1 MKKIAFLQRK
11 STSEKILYSVVFLLF
26 SAFALS
32 YLYIFF
38 WGVVATLKTH
48 TENVLYPFAFPA
60 KPQWKNFI
68 EVFTLFT
75 PKNTSFIKMT
85 INSIYFSVVPA
96 AGGILFCSMLSYV
109 TTKYQFFGA
118 KAYYYISFVVMLL
131 PIYSSGGAMY
141 KLIFELDL
149 INNYLFVITAFGGLG
164 ATYMYFA
171 AFFKNLSWSYAE
183 AAFIDG
189 ANDWQVF
196 FRVMFPQSLSMIGAL
211 FLLSWMGAWNSYDAQ
226 LLYLPKLPT
235 LSVGIYLFDFDM
247 QYYVRKDLLFAACM
261 VSSIP
266 TLIVFICFNKIMMSN
281 VSLGGIKE

>member
-1 MKKIAFLQRK
+1 MGMNFLKRK
-11 STSEKILYSVVFLLF
+11 STAEKIIYGFVFVLF
-26 SAFALS
+26 AIFALS

-38 WGVVATLKTH
+38 WGIVASLKTH
-48 TENVLYPFAFPA
+48 TENVLYPFAFPEKA
-60 KPQWKNFI
+60 QWSNFG

-75 PKNTSFIKMT
+75 PNDTTFLEMT
-85 INSIYFSVVPA
+85 FNSIYFSVVPA
-96 AGGILFCSMLSYV
+96 AGGILFCAMLSYV
-109 TTKYQFFGA
+109 TTKYNFFGA
-118 KAYYYISFVVMLL
+118 KAYYYVSFVVMLL

-141 KLIFELDL
+141 KLIHNLGL
-149 INNYLFVITAFGGLG
+149 LNNYAFVITAFGGVG
-164 ATYMYFA
+164 AMYMYFT

-183 AAFIDG
+183 AAYIDG

-196 FRVMFPQSLSMIGAL
+196 FKVMLPQSMTMVGAL

-226 LLYLPKLPT
+226 LLYLPELPT

-247 QYYVRKDLLFAACM
+247 KYYVRRDLLFAACM

-266 TLIVFICFNKIMMSN
+266 TLIVFICFNNLMMSN

>member
-1 MKKIAFLQRK
+1 MKIQFLERK
-11 STSEKILYSVVFLLF
+11 STAEKIIYTFVFVLF
-26 SAFALS
+26 AIFALS

-38 WGVVATLKTH
+38 WGIVASLKTH
-48 TENVLYPFAFPA
+48 TENIMYPFAFPKVA
-60 KPQWKNFI
+60 QWKNYQ

-75 PKNTSFIKMT
+75 PNNTTFLEMT
-85 INSIYFSVVPA
+85 FNSIYFSVVPA
-96 AGGILFCSMLSYV
+96 AAGILLCAMLSYG
-109 TTKYQFFGA
+109 TTKYHFFGA
-118 KAYYYISFVVMLL
+118 KAYYYVSFVVMLL
-131 PIYSSGGAMY
+131 PIYSSGGAMF
-141 KLIFELDL
+141 KLIYNLNL
-149 INNYLFVITAFGGLG
+149 MNSYAFVITALGGIG
-164 ATYMYFA
+164 AMYMYFA

-196 FRVMFPQSLSMIGAL
+196 FNVMLPQSMTMIGAL

-247 QYYVRKDLLFAACM
+247 KYYVRRDLLFAACM

-266 TLIVFICFNKIMMSN
+266 TLIVFICFNNIMMSN
-281 VSLGGIKE
+281 ISLGGIKE

>member
-1 MKKIAFLQRK
+1 MGMNFLKRK
-11 STSEKILYSVVFLLF
+11 STSEKIIYGFVFVLF
-26 SAFALS
+26 AIFALS

-38 WGVVATLKTH
+38 WGIVASLKTH

-60 KPQWKNFI
+60 EAQWSNYG

-75 PKNTSFIKMT
+75 PNNTTFLEMT
-85 INSIYFSVVPA
+85 FNSIFFSVVPA
-96 AGGILFCSMLSYV
+96 AGGILFCAMLSYV
-109 TTKYQFFGA
+109 TTKYNFFGA
-118 KAYYYISFVVMLL
+118 KAYYYVSFVVMLL

-141 KLIFELDL
+141 KLIHNLGL
-149 INNYLFVITAFGGLG
+149 LNNYAFVITAFGGVG
-164 ATYMYFA
+164 AMYMYFT

-183 AAFIDG
+183 AAYIDG

-196 FRVMFPQSLSMIGAL
+196 FKVMLPQSMTMVGAL

-226 LLYLPKLPT
+226 LLYLPELPT

-247 QYYVRKDLLFAACM
+247 KYYVRRDLLFAACM

-266 TLIVFICFNKIMMSN
+266 TLIVFICFNNLMMSN

>member
-1 MKKIAFLQRK
+1 MRKIVFLQRK
-11 STSEKILYSVVFLLF
+11 STSEKILYSVVFLMF
-26 SAFALS
+26 AAFALS

-38 WGVVATLKTH
+38 WGIVASLKTH
-48 TENVLYPFAFPA
+48 TENVIYPFAFPEVA
-60 KPQWKNFI
+60 QWKNFK

-75 PKNTSFIKMT
+75 PKNTSFIEMT
-85 INSIYFSVVPA
+85 INSVYFSVVPA

-109 TTKYQFFGA
+109 TTKYHFFGA
-118 KAYYYISFVVMLL
+118 KAYYYVSFVVMLL

-141 KLIFELDL
+141 KLIFNLKL
-149 INNYLFVITAFGGLG
+149 IDNYLFVITAFGGLG
-164 ATYMYFA
+164 ATYMYFS

-196 FRVMFPQSLSMIGAL
+196 FKVMFPQSLSMLGAL

-226 LLYLPKLPT
+226 LLYLPNLPT

-266 TLIVFICFNKIMMSN
+266 TLIVFVCFNKIMMSN